1 MEKFG
6 QYILLDKV
14 GSGGMAELF
23 KSKKVG
29 IEGFERVLAI
39 KRILPHLSSDEEFI
53 DMFIAEAKLV
63 ARLSHKNITQVYDF
77 GKIEQNY
84 FIAMEYIRGKDL
96 RGILKKCNEKN
107 IKFPIPLAVFIA
119 KEVAS
124 GLSYA
129 HRQKDSSGK
138 NLNIIHR
145 DVSPQNI
152 LISYEGDVKVVDFG
166 IAKAGSQ
173 SRTTTGVLKG
183 KLSYMSP
190 EQAWGKTIDHRSDI
204 FAIGIVLYEMLTGER
219 LFKGDSEIN
228 TLEKVRAAQIDPL
241 PSSINAGLP
250 AELEAKLL
258 KALAREVI
266 ERYQNASDLEADLG
280 NILFELL
287 RADPALSLKQFMHS
301 LFKAEIEAE
310 LKKET
315 MMVEETISMPLEKE
329 SLAVQAAGQTAAL
342 RQREAQK
349 PAPRIQKKQ
358 RSYGSFI
365 GSLVAVVCLSA
376 AGYFFWVNRDMIFSY
391 FDGIKSSVNL
401 KSINKGPAPQPEG
414 RAVNISLKNGNVLS
428 WSGYFEEEGNYC
440 TYNPSGKFCVP
451 KDDVAEIN
459 FASTAVPAIEP
470 PAPAAATVQEEH
482 KAPPV
487 PEPRQAAEEAE
498 GRLTVNAMPWA
509 NVYVDGKAYGTTPK
523 TIEDLKAGSHKVR
536 LENPNSPAWETRVN
550 ISKGQTAKVSYK
562 FGGGGKLVINASP
575 WGNVYLDGA
584 LKGQTPLTIEKV
596 SGGKHRI
603 KIAREGFIEASRD
616 IEIREGATE
625 QISVSLKK
633 EGG

>member
-23 KSKKVG
+23 KAKKVG

-77 GKIEQNY
+77 GKIGQNY
-84 FIAMEYIRGKDL
+84 FIAMEYISGKDL
-96 RGILKKCNEKN
+96 RGILKRCKEKN
-107 IKFPIPLAVFIA
+107 DKFPVFLAVFIA
-119 KEVAS
+119 KEIAS

-152 LISYEGDVKVVDFG
+152 LISYEGEVRVVDFG

-173 SRTTTGVLKG
+173 SKTTTGVLKG

-204 FAIGIVLYEMLTGER
+204 FALGIVLYEMLTGER

-241 PSSINAGLP
+241 PSSINADLP
-250 AELEAKLL
+250 AELETKLVR
-258 KALAREVI
+258 ALAREVT

-287 RADPALSLKQFMHS
+287 RTDPALSLKQFMHS

-310 LKKET
+310 HKSESE
-315 MMVEETISMPLEKE
+315 EETISVQIEQEPAVADIKSANAKKSKTPVKTRPQELKSFRVQEPAKKNVYRYVISA
-329 SLAVQAAGQTAAL
+329 SLAVVALVIAG
-342 RQREAQK
+342 
-349 PAPRIQKKQ
+349 
-358 RSYGSFI
+358 FI
-365 GSLVAVVCLSA
+365 FWDKNPPPQLTTPPPVQPVA
-376 AGYFFWVNRDMIFSY
+376 
-391 FDGIKSSVNL
+391 
-401 KSINKGPAPQPEG
+401 APQPGAEEQKT
-414 RAVNISLKNGNVLS
+414 ATQMPAAPPLAGNEIEQRTPS
-428 WSGYFEEEGNYC
+428 PQTDKQQGKIQKTPEEENY
-440 TYNPSGKFCVP
+440 G
-451 KDDVAEIN
+451 
-459 FASTAVPAIEP
+459 
-470 PAPAAATVQEEH
+470 
-482 KAPPV
+482 
-487 PEPRQAAEEAE
+487 
-498 GRLTVNAMPWA
+498 GLTINAMPWA
-509 NVYVDGKAYGTTPK
+509 NVFVDGKPYGTTPK
-523 TIEDLKAGSHKVR
+523 TIEDIKAGSHKVR
-536 LENPNSPAWETRVN
+536 LENPNFPAWETRVN

-562 FGGGGKLVINASP
+562 FRGGGKLVINASP

-616 IEIREGATE
+616 IEISEGATE

>member
-23 KSKKVG
+23 KAKKVG

-63 ARLSHKNITQVYDF
+63 ALLSHKNITQVYDF
-77 GKIEQNY
+77 GKIGQNY

-96 RGILKKCNEKN
+96 RGLLKRCNEKN
-107 IKFPIPLAVFIA
+107 IKFPITLAVFIA

-129 HRQKDSSGK
+129 HRQKDSMEKS
-138 NLNIIHR
+138 LNIIHR

-152 LISYEGDVKVVDFG
+152 LISYDGDVKVVDFG

-258 KALAREVI
+258 KALAREVT

-310 LKKET
+310 HKSES
-315 MMVEETISMPLEKE
+315 EEKTISVPLEQETAVADLKSANAE
-329 SLAVQAAGQTAAL
+329 KSKTPVKTRPPELKSFRVQEPAKKNVYRYVISASLA
-342 RQREAQK
+342 
-349 PAPRIQKKQ
+349 
-358 RSYGSFI
+358 
-365 GSLVAVVCLSA
+365 AVVLVI
-376 AGYFFWVNRDMIFSY
+376 AGFIFWDKNPPPQLTTPSPVQP
-391 FDGIKSSVNL
+391 VA
-401 KSINKGPAPQPEG
+401 APQPG
-414 RAVNISLKNGNVLS
+414 A
-428 WSGYFEEEGNYC
+428 EEQ
-440 TYNPSGKFCVP
+440 K
-451 KDDVAEIN
+451 
-459 FASTAVPAIEP
+459 TATQM
-470 PAPAAATVQEEH
+470 PAAAPPLAGNEIELGTPSPQTDKQQGKIQKTPEE
-482 KAPPV
+482 
-487 PEPRQAAEEAE
+487 END
-498 GRLTVNAMPWA
+498 GGLTINAMPWA
-509 NVYVDGKAYGTTPK
+509 NVFVDGKPYGTTPK
-523 TIEDLKAGSHKVR
+523 TIEDIKVGTHKVR
-536 LENPNSPAWETRVN
+536 LENPNFPAWETRVN

-603 KIAREGFIEASRD
+603 KIAREGFIETSRD
-616 IEIREGATE
+616 IEISEGATK